1 MAIHD
6 AYGRKTPYELLLP
19 DPEWPERH
27 FTGIEGEAQ
36 QRGSDLW
43 NPAAFV
49 MLGATGG
56 ALGEIRPD
64 EASEEAVHDHGLLLF
79 HAYHFWKGG
88 LRLALVTAATLREL
102 VEGEPTRPDSWAEGL
117 AGGAGYVQL
126 PQHLVWV
133 EGDEEVGGEGSAP
146 ESVDG
151 LFWAASPAGV
161 FHVALAT
168 GIRAGRP
175 GLSVVPIPAQPLSD
189 LEAWT
194 TAAAREGGGDFEA
207 RLPGADLDRLL
218 GLRTPAEA
226 LKLAA
231 LTLGAV
237 VDADAAAWT
246 LEGDGGEGP
255 PPTKLSHAL
264 I

>member
-6 AYGRKTPYELLLP
+6 AYGRRTPYELLLP
-19 DPEWPERH
+19 DPEWPEGH
-27 FTGIEGEAQ
+27 FPRIEGEAR

-49 MLGATGG
+49 MLGATGA
-56 ALGEIRPD
+56 ALGEVRPD
-64 EASEEAVHDHGLLLF
+64 EAAEEPVHDHGLLLF
-79 HAYHFWKGG
+79 HAYHFWKAGM
-88 LRLALVTAATLREL
+88 RFALVTAATLREL
-102 VEGEPTRPDSWAEGL
+102 VEGGRARSGAWAADL

-133 EGDEEVGGEGSAP
+133 EGGDEEGEDPTAP

-151 LFWAASPAGV
+151 FFWAASPAGV
-161 FHVALAT
+161 LHVALAT
-168 GIRAGRP
+168 GMRAGRP
-175 GLSVVPIPAQPLSD
+175 GLSVVPVPAQPLAE
-189 LEAWT
+189 LEAW
-194 TAAAREGGGDFEA
+194 ASAPAREGGADFEA
-207 RLPGADLDRLL
+207 RLPGAELDRLL
-218 GLRTPAEA
+218 GLRTPAEV

-237 VDADAAAWT
+237 EDADVPAGT
-246 LEGDGGEGP
+246 VEGDGGEGP
-255 PPTKLSHAL
+255 VPTSLSHAL